1 MSVEYGNILLLVA
14 NSSNG
19 AAVPQGKAGII
30 GGMLSTW
37 EELLTWTSC
46 KEMTVHVHSNPG
58 QAVLYCQ
65 AVHSLLLRFN

>member
-19 AAVPQGKAGII
+19 AAVPQGKAGMI

-37 EELLTWTSC
+37 EELLT
-46 KEMTVHVHSNPG
+46 
-58 QAVLYCQ
+58 
-65 AVHSLLLRFN
+65 